1 MAIIGALIGVAA
13 FWSFQW
19 GMVGGLFEEDLIW
32 IAIIPGILAG
42 GGIGLA
48 TGMIIDSINQKTAS
62 DSNKDSAADELL
74 NCKKLLDAGII
85 TQEEYEFKKAEVLSR
100 L

>member
-1 MAIIGALIGVAA
+1 MSENNNKKRMAIIGALIGVAA

-42 GGIGLA
+42 GVIGWLVF
-48 TGMIIDSINQKTAS
+48 GGLCLLINKYCYIQKVE
-62 DSNKDSAADELL
+62 D
-74 NCKKLLDAGII
+74 
-85 TQEEYEFKKAEVLSR
+85 
-100 L
+100 